1 MNKVFSLATIFAFA
15 LIIGATAPV
24 GITYSDGLQLRDNA
38 AAAAGHKEMK
48 DKGEK
53 HMKDKKEKM
62 SGKKMSEEKKG
73 MGMGKGK
80 GAEMKDKMKDK
91 MKK

>member
-1 MNKVFSLATIFAFA
+1 MNLRVVICASVATLMVASSLLAQEPDKPPQNKDGDLASQISKLRARVAQLEAA
-15 LIIGATAPV
+15 LQSEQPA
-24 GITYSDGLQLRDNA
+24 DGMQ
-38 AAAAGHKEMK
+38 GM
-48 DKGEK
+48 GG
-53 HMKDKKEKM
+53 M
-62 SGKKMSEEKKG
+62 KKG

>member
-53 HMKDKKEKM
+53 HMKDKKAHE
-62 SGKKMSEEKKG
+62 GQEGENVRQENVRREEG
-73 MGMGKGK
+73 HGHGQRRRN
-80 GAEMKDKMKDK
+80 
-91 MKK
+91 